1 MENVILIGFG
11 PDATKSLERSAF
23 SLRTYMF
30 EKGLEDAGFQV
41 EKFMF
46 SRAKHKDCFN
56 INSLSDRTKVKL
68 LVETSSTSV
77 VIGTGFEICKIISEW
92 KLRNKFIV
100 SDLNGWTPS
109 EIQARSFSEKSNVL
123 VERFK
128 HAEKQILES
137 SDFITTVSN
146 AQKFAVYGE
155 LSMLGRLRH
164 ENFDKVLVS
173 AISNKGVKFR
183 NNDEISERSDLLDSK
198 KFKILWLGGF
208 NNWADE
214 KTLFE
219 GVEKIMDK
227 YSFVELVVTGG
238 AINGVND
245 SKYPVFEQLVQNSV
259 HKDKFTLMNWA
270 KAVDVP
276 RIISECQVGLNCDL
290 YCLETLTGAR
300 NRINELI
307 TNGLPVISS
316 RGSEVADFISSKKL
330 GSTFESQNVNDL
342 AFQMELAINGQAKIW
357 KNNCL
362 GFQDDYSDF
371 RQLIDFC
378 KHPFKISYKKQSG
391 ISKLI
396 WYFQNKSLRDL
407 LRKLGL

>member
-1 MENVILIGFG
+1 
-11 PDATKSLERSAF
+11 
-23 SLRTYMF
+23 MF

-56 INSLSDRTKVKL
+56 INSLSDRKKVKL
-68 LVETSSTSV
+68 LVENSSTSV
-77 VIGTGFEICKIISEW
+77 VIGTGFEICKMISEW

-173 AISNKGVKFR
+173 AIANKGVKFH

-198 KFKILWLGGF
+198 NLKFFGWVASI
-208 NNWADE
+208 
-214 KTLFE
+214 
-219 GVEKIMDK
+219 
-227 YSFVELVVTGG
+227 TG
-238 AINGVND
+238 
-245 SKYPVFEQLVQNSV
+245 
-259 HKDKFTLMNWA
+259 LM
-270 KAVDVP
+270 KKH
-276 RIISECQVGLNCDL
+276 
-290 YCLETLTGAR
+290 CLKVL
-300 NRINELI
+300 
-307 TNGLPVISS
+307 
-316 RGSEVADFISSKKL
+316 KKL
-330 GSTFESQNVNDL
+330 W
-342 AFQMELAINGQAKIW
+342 INTP
-357 KNNCL
+357 L
-362 GFQDDYSDF
+362 
-371 RQLIDFC
+371 
-378 KHPFKISYKKQSG
+378 
-391 ISKLI
+391 
-396 WYFQNKSLRDL
+396 
-407 LRKLGL
+407 